1 MITYVAFQSRPTDVL
16 TQSDVPGFFFFF
28 LWSVLIEADQRNP
41 FPYLWKSKL
50 W

>member
-1 MITYVAFQSRPTDVL
+1 MITYVAFQSQPADVL
-16 TQSDVPGFFFFF
+16 TQSEVPGFFFF

-41 FPYLWKSKL
+41 FPYLWKSML